1 MDYGKAANAWRC
13 IIVAM
18 TKADA
23 IQKAGSIA
31 NLARILGITT
41 NAISNWPDKKP
52 IPKGREWQ
60 LKVLRPEWFMN
71 TKEDTK

>member
-1 MDYGKAANAWRC
+1 
-13 IIVAM
+13 M

-23 IQKAGSIA
+23 IKKAGSIA

-41 NAISNWPDKKP
+41 NAISNWPDEKP

-60 LKVLRPEWFMN
+60 LKVLRPEWFSQN
-71 TKEDTK
+71 KEATK